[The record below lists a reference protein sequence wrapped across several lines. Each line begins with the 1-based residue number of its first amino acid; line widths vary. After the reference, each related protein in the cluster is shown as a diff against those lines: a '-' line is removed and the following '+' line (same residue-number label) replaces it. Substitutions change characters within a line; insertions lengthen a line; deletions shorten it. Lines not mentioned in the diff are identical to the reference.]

1 MSKPRCRADYN
12 LNLAVASDKE
22 IRVMINRLNR
32 ERVQSPLNSNLD
44 LDLMFRLEEKWEN
57 ELKRRKL
64 LHKALNF
71 QRVQ

>member
-22 IRVMINRLNR
+22 IRVMINRLKR
-32 ERVQSPLNSNLD
+32 EMVQSPLNSNLNI
-44 LDLMFRLEEKWEN
+44 DLMLKQEEKWEN

-64 LHKALNF
+64 LHKAKNF
-71 QRVQ
+71 QQE